1 MKKLNLNH
9 EYTPND
15 LVKLNSQIESVLSA
29 AELDNEL
36 LKQLIIQRDEKVI
49 ELLDSLEGT
58 NRTKS
63 SKCELKSNEQL
74 LSHVES
80 HFRDALKELS
90 GLIKGRK
97 SVNKYV

>member
-9 EYTPND
+9 KYTPNN
-15 LVKLNSQIESVLSA
+15 LVKLNTQIESVLSA

-49 ELLDSLEGT
+49 ELINSLDGIDRS
-58 NRTKS
+58 NF
-63 SKCELKSNEQL
+63 SKCELKSNEIL

-90 GLIKGRK
+90 SLVKGRK